1 MSDGRTLYGALAEFG
16 NPHELFEACEQ
27 VRDAGFENWDAHTP
41 FPVHGLDAA
50 MGLKPS
56 IMAWICLVCG
66 LSGATGG
73 FLLQTWVATTASP
86 LIISA
91 KPLFSWQAFVPI
103 TFELG
108 VLSAAFG
115 ALIGM
120 LVVNRLPQLYNPLFD
135 SVRFERFSDD
145 KFFISI
151 EAKDPLFDEAGTASF
166 LEGLGAAHVEIIE
179 DREDA

>member
-1 MSDGRTLYGALAEFG
+1 MSDGRPLYGALAEFG
-16 NPHELFEACEQ
+16 DPRALYEACEQ

-41 FPVHGLDAA
+41 FPVHGLDKA

-66 LSGATGG
+66 LSGAAGG

-103 TFELG
+103 TFEVG

-151 EAKDPLFDEAGTASF
+151 EAKDPQFDEAATTSF
-166 LEGLGAAHVEIIE
+166 LEGLGADHVELIE